1 MKSAEASP
9 LRNEIRS
16 IGSIGC
22 CCWSR
27 RRIIDKAVV
36 LIMFV
41 VNATEQFEAY
51 RVIMNNE
58 RRKHTVINSIRQFDR
73 GSVAMLLM
81 MHSAC
86 IIG

>member
-1 MKSAEASP
+1 MKSADSIS

-22 CCWSR
+22 CCWSA

-41 VNATEQFEAY
+41 VNATEQFEGVSGNYEQREKKA
-51 RVIMNNE
+51 
-58 RRKHTVINSIRQFDR
+58 
-73 GSVAMLLM
+73 
-81 MHSAC
+81 HSY
-86 IIG
+86 

>member
-1 MKSAEASP
+1 MD
-9 LRNEIRS
+9 R
-16 IGSIGC
+16 
-22 CCWSR
+22 
-27 RRIIDKAVV
+27 AVV

-41 VNATEQFEAY
+41 VNATEQVEAY

-73 GSVAMLLM
+73 ASVAMLLM

-86 IIG
+86 IPRLIFLVTSEVKSIAQVVKH